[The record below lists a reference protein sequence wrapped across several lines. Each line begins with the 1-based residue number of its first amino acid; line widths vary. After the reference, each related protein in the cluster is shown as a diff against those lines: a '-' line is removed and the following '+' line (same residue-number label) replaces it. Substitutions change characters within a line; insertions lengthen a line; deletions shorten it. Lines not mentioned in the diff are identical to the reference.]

1 MKKPYTTPEL
11 SEVGSINETVQADQV
26 SLVSDGITIP
36 GNMVLIT
43 LTKSVS

>member
-1 MKKPYTTPEL
+1 MKKPYKTPEL

-26 SLVSDGITIP
+26 SLVSDGVTIP